1 MAATLEYRLT
11 GGSTNTDPDASLG
24 GAMSDTQVSGTA
36 LNNIFDD
43 VTPTEAN
50 DGDTEYRAIDVY
62 NSGDAQ
68 AESVEIY
75 MSTETSSADTSLD
88 FYNDGTTHD
97 GSDQGDTIA
106 DESTEPSGASWSH
119 YTSGSKLS
127 LPNIPASSA
136 TRLWI
141 RRVVTAGATNTTSD
155 QGTLAVDYA

>member
-1 MAATLEYRLT
+1 MPATLEYRLT
-11 GGSTNTDPDASLG
+11 GGSDNNDPNASLG
-24 GAMSDTQVSGTA
+24 GAMSDTEVSSTA
-36 LNNIFDD
+36 MNNIFDD
-43 VTPTEAN
+43 VSPDEAS

-75 MSTETSSADTSLD
+75 MSAETSSSDTELD
-88 FYNDGTTHD
+88 FYNDGSTHD
-97 GSDQGDTIA
+97 GSDQEDEIA

-119 YTSGSKLS
+119 YTSSSKLS
-127 LPNIPASSA
+127 LPDIPAGEA

-141 RRVVTAGATNTTSD
+141 RRTVSSGATNTNND